1 MIKKTVGILAL
12 QGDFDKHAKA
22 IDALGAAPH
31 LIRYPEDLKG
41 CDACILPGGESTTLS
56 RAIDFIGLRE
66 PLIAFA
72 ESKPLF
78 GTCAGL
84 ILLAKNVQDPS
95 VKTLELL
102 DIEVSR
108 NGYGP
113 QYESFSAEIALSI
126 DKSREPFHA
135 IFIRGPRIQAVGPEV
150 KVLAYFQKEPILVQQ
165 GYHLAATFHPELT
178 KDLRIHRHL
187 LKMD

>member
-1 MIKKTVGILAL
+1 MSKKTVGILAL

-22 IDALGAAPH
+22 IDALGATPQ
-31 LIRYPEDLKG
+31 LVRYPEQLKG

-66 PLIAFA
+66 PLITFA

-95 VKTLELL
+95 VKTLGLL

-113 QYESFSAEIALSI
+113 QYESFSAEIPLSL

-135 IFIRGPRIQAVGPEV
+135 IFIRGPRILTVGSDV
-150 KVLAYFQKEPILVQQ
+150 KVLAYFQKEPVLIQQ
-165 GYHLAATFHPELT
+165 GHHLAATFHPELT
-178 KDLRIHRHL
+178 KDLRVHAYL
-187 LKMD
+187 LKMN